1 MKESVFMRVLFCKIR
16 CPLMCFC
23 KPSGTHV
30 YTSKALKLESAPH
43 IVPPAVNA
51 KPLDEGVKE
60 EERADVEHGDGT
72 VTKSCVRKV
81 FPRPSSTREIRKK
94 KVQWMDQ
101 LGKELAE
108 IREFESS
115 DSGDTDNEEESSR
128 CLCVIL

>member
-1 MKESVFMRVLFCKIR
+1 MKETVFMRVLFCKIR

-51 KPLDEGVKE
+51 KPSDEGVKE
-60 EERADVEHGDGT
+60 EESADAEHGDGT

-128 CLCVIL
+128 CLCAIL

>member
-1 MKESVFMRVLFCKIR
+1 MKETVFMRVLFCKIR

-23 KPSGTHV
+23 KPSAAHL
-30 YTSKALKLESAPH
+30 YTSKALKLESIPH
-43 IVPPAVNA
+43 VVPSA
-51 KPLDEGVKE
+51 
-60 EERADVEHGDGT
+60 EERAGAKHGDDT
-72 VTKSCVRKV
+72 VTKSCIRKV
-81 FPRPSSTREIRKK
+81 CPRPSSTREIGKK

-101 LGKELAE
+101 LGKELTE